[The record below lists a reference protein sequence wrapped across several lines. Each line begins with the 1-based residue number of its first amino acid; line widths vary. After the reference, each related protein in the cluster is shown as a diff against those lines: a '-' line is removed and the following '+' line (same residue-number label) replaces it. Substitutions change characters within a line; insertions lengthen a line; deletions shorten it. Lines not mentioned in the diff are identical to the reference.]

1 MKIFKFSALCTAA
14 LSLCAAASAQV
25 TDYTPVSVNLT
36 ATYVQRSSSAPN
48 GIPYATGINNATLLK
63 KIGIYLD
70 INVTGA
76 SLQIDNTTGDVVV
89 LSSAGSLLANLTTGL
104 PSTTNNM
111 SMDANGTHYLVEANL
126 GGIFNGN
133 NGFEITGGTSTLPAT
148 PAANYSIKSSFA
160 NRNGIFTITFSDDF
174 PFNDGDVTPENFTA
188 DYQVTLNKGSGTFAN
203 SLVVTAGVNAY
214 KQSFTALVF
223 GTALDN
229 ELVDNANN
237 FQVNPLQWN
246 GIVSGTISASGK
258 SAVVAPSVW
267 DAITK

>member
-1 MKIFKFSALCTAA
+1 MKIFKFSALCAA
-14 LSLCAAASAQV
+14 GLSLCAAASAQV
-25 TDYTPVSVNLT
+25 TDYTPASVNLT
-36 ATYVQRSSSAPN
+36 ATYTQH

-111 SMDANGTHYLVEANL
+111 SMDANGTHYLVAANIIGFL
-126 GGIFNGN
+126 NN
-133 NGFEITGGTSTLPAT
+133 NGFEITSGTSTLPAI

-160 NRNGIFTITFSDDF
+160 NRNSIFTITFSDDF
-174 PFNDGDVTPENFTA
+174 PFNDGDVTPEDFTT
-188 DYQVTLNKGSGTFAN
+188 DYQVTINNGSGTFAN

-229 ELVDNANN
+229 ENNDNNL
-237 FQVNPLQWN
+237 QVNPLRWN

-258 SAVVAPSVW
+258 SAVVAPSIW
-267 DAITK
+267 DPITR

>member
-1 MKIFKFSALCTAA
+1 MKIFKFSALCAAA

-25 TDYTPVSVNLT
+25 TDYTPISANLT
-36 ATYVQRSSSAPN
+36 ATYTQH

-111 SMDANGTHYLVEANL
+111 SMDAGGTHYLVTATA
-126 GGIFNGN
+126 GGIVN
-133 NGFEITGGTSTLPAT
+133 NNAFEITSGTSTHPAD
-148 PAANYSIKSSFA
+148 PAANFSIKGSFA
-160 NRNGIFTITFSDDF
+160 TRNGIFTITFSDDF
-174 PFNDGDVTPENFTA
+174 PFNDGDVNAEDYTT
-188 DYQVTLNKGSGTFAN
+188 DYQVNITHGSGTFAN

-229 ELVDNANN
+229 ELNDNANN
-237 FQVNPLQWN
+237 LQINPLQWN

-258 SAVVAPSVW
+258 SAVVAPSIW
-267 DAITK
+267 DVITPVPAGP